1 MRSHN
6 SPICGS
12 VEGQLNHFGSGTAHI
27 DRSNILQVIYIG
39 QSMGAGGLAESE
51 LFFLR
56 RSHILAIQADG
67 LIASRAVAQI
77 ANMKW
82 LALQGVFSKYSARS
96 QHCGDETN
104 GKGHK
109 LYYKFPNLI

>member
-12 VEGQLNHFGSGTAHI
+12 VEGQLNHFGSGTAQI
-27 DRSNILQVIYIG
+27 DRSNILQVVYVG

-51 LFFLR
+51 LFIFH
-56 RSHILAIQADG
+56 RSHILAIEADR

-82 LALQGVFSKYSARS
+82 LAFQGVFSGNSARS
-96 QHCGDETN
+96 KHSGNETRS
-104 GKGHK
+104 KSHTIS
-109 LYYKFPNLI
+109 F